1 MINAVDKDGSG
12 SIDFPE
18 FLMMMKLKV
27 QDQNQEEEIREAFKV
42 FDNVSYNSSIISS
55 LILFS
60 LFRMAMAYI
69 DRRELAL
76 MMRFSGESV
85 SEEEIEEIINEAD
98 MDHNGLI
105 DYTEF
110 FMLMSPKR

>member
-1 MINAVDKDGSG
+1 MSVT
-12 SIDFPE
+12 
-18 FLMMMKLKV
+18 
-27 QDQNQEEEIREAFKV
+27 
-42 FDNVSYNSSIISS
+42 SSIVVSS
-55 LILFS
+55 LILPVQDGNG
-60 LFRMAMAYI
+60 YI

-85 SEEEIEEIINEAD
+85 SEEEIQEIINEAD

>member
-42 FDNVSYNSSIISS
+42 FDNVSLVQSCCN
-55 LILFS
+55 LTLTVQDGNG
-60 LFRMAMAYI
+60 YI

>member
-1 MINAVDKDGSG
+1 MLQSY
-12 SIDFPE
+12 SPCP
-18 FLMMMKLKV
+18 V
-27 QDQNQEEEIREAFKV
+27 QDGNG
-42 FDNVSYNSSIISS
+42 
-55 LILFS
+55 
-60 LFRMAMAYI
+60 YI